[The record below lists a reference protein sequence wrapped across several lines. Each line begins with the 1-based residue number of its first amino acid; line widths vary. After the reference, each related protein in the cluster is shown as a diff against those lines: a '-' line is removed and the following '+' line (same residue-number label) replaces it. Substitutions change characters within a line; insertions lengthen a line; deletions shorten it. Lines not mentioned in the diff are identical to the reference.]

1 VNRSTASNLCA
12 VLALA
17 AGTVVAAQQIPY
29 EPAKQFGSGITG
41 AFEGWYA
48 NPDGSHTFL
57 VGYLN
62 RNRAQEVA
70 VPIGPNNRIEPG
82 GPDQG
87 QPAHFLPARQ
97 VGMFTVTVPKE
108 FTVQQRL
115 TWSITVNGQTNS
127 IPLRL
132 HPDYNISP
140 FKDSAVG
147 NTPPVL
153 RLFDESGA
161 GVQGPIAALTKAI
174 ARSASV
180 STPLQLPLWA
190 NDDAKFTSLTN
201 APMTKPRPVV
211 TLTWSKYRGPGT
223 VTFDNARPRVDVL
236 AGGMQD
242 QPFRGTSMTTATF
255 SEPGEYILHVTA
267 NDYSGAGGGG
277 EVCCWTTALVK
288 VNVTP

>member
-1 VNRSTASNLCA
+1 M
-12 VLALA
+12 LALA

-153 RLFDESGA
+153 RLFDANLGRSGR
-161 GVQGPIAALTKAI
+161 I
-174 ARSASV
+174 
-180 STPLQLPLWA
+180 ST
-190 NDDAKFTSLTN
+190 
-201 APMTKPRPVV
+201 
-211 TLTWSKYRGPGT
+211 
-223 VTFDNARPRVDVL
+223 
-236 AGGMQD
+236 
-242 QPFRGTSMTTATF
+242 TT
-255 SEPGEYILHVTA
+255 
-267 NDYSGAGGGG
+267 
-277 EVCCWTTALVK
+277 
-288 VNVTP
+288 